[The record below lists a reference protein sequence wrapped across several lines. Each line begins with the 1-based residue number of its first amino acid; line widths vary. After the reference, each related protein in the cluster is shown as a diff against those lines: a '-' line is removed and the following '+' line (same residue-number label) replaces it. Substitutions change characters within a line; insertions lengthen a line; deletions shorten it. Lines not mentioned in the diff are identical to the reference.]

1 MVLFSRKSS
10 LKLVRARERES
21 EREREREI
29 GRVVIKFRGVSSRA
43 SFFEG
48 DLSLLKE
55 TNKNGT
61 AVAINP
67 QRIANV
73 LQV

>member
-1 MVLFSRKSS
+1 MALFSRKSS
-10 LKLVRARERES
+10 LKLVRTRERGKEG
-21 EREREREI
+21 ERKI
-29 GRVVIKFRGVSSRA
+29 WRVVIKFRGASSR
-43 SFFEG
+43 SFFED

-61 AVAINP
+61 VVAINP